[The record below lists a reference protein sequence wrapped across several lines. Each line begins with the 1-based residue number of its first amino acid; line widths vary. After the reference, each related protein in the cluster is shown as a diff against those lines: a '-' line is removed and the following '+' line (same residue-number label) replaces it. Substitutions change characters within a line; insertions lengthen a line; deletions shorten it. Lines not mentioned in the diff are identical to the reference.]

1 MLGHLNNQDKR
12 SRATAFRFTVSSLGR
27 LGVRVG
33 VENCMLHISKA
44 VLSKAVTRRSRQ
56 QNTHRQQNGL
66 LETHTKTGL
75 KLNVVAVAGRR
86 VTERGA
92 VCNDCGCVSSAT
104 MAVTLFTTTWLS
116 KVVWW
121 SFGEIMQLTLP
132 LFFFKTLFA
141 TAAFVR

>member
-1 MLGHLNNQDKR
+1 MLGRLNNQDKR

-56 QNTHRQQNGL
+56 QNTHKQQNGL

-86 VTERGA
+86 VRERGA
-92 VCNDCGCVSSAT
+92 VCSDCGCVSSAT

-116 KVVWW
+116 KL
-121 SFGEIMQLTLP
+121 FGAVLEGLCNSP
-132 LFFFKTLFA
+132 FPPFFFKTLFV